1 MAQSSTRR
9 SIVWSKQK
17 LDELDA
23 LLNELDASTA
33 RLQGEMKVQA
43 DKARDKIRSARD
55 ALQAYVTNADT
66 EAEGWFR
73 ESAANAKQTLED
85 TQAEIEEEWIQAE
98 LAFQDFLAAVDDDA
112 QMARK
117 ALAARARADRE
128 AIDASLDRIDA
139 ETTKAMEAA
148 RRDMDTALDWLSSE
162 ADMVQAKAGQISAA
176 GAESWEAIRAGL
188 KEAHAVH
195 ARTAQSV
202 SEAFQRL
209 R

>member
-73 ESAANAKQTLED
+73 ESAANTKQTLED

-148 RRDMDTALDWLSSE
+148 RRDMDTALDRLSSE